1 MSNVL
6 KMKHHFLLR
15 VHTKHVA
22 FSSEPQI
29 LGRWWMVLHTN
40 SCRTKSCFKVR
51 QLTLLRCV
59 YDSSMNI
66 RSLCDQCSGDKFDV
80 WLEFQR
86 DAGQTSTHCGTCCS
100 KTTQYC
106 VFATKCAK
114 CVNSL
119 RNCWVCFHQQ
129 RLENSCWA
137 STSKDF
143 CLKDCICFCLQMII
157 TQKLST
163 EITNR
168 TRPNRPVC
176 YLMYKYHGVFE
187 SFNFE
192 GIRF

>member
-66 RSLCDQCSGDKFDV
+66 RSLCDQCSRDKFDV

-86 DAGQTSTHCGTCCS
+86 VTQWQLIELQTDGKRITLLHLWYFQRKIRQTDVQRLFFLLWPVSNTCYIVLGQFWMNKICLVILCRL
-100 KTTQYC
+100 
-106 VFATKCAK
+106 
-114 CVNSL
+114 L
-119 RNCWVCFHQQ
+119 RNFCIWHISDVTCTL
-129 RLENSCWA
+129 RLNNSKC
-137 STSKDF
+137 
-143 CLKDCICFCLQMII
+143 M
-157 TQKLST
+157 
-163 EITNR
+163 
-168 TRPNRPVC
+168 
-176 YLMYKYHGVFE
+176 LMLMKCRKQGLLY
-187 SFNFE
+187 S
-192 GIRF
+192 